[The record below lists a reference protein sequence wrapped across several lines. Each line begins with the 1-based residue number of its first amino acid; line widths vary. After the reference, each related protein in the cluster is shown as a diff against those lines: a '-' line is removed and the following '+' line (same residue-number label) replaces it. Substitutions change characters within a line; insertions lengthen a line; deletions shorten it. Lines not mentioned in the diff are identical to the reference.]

1 MNAEKQHSNFEK
13 KGKITMDNGSFF
25 AEFEFKENVSGFLAD
40 VKAERLYSLEW
51 EREKLVRDS
60 MRIIRKHNAYVT
72 YQHFCMGTTD
82 LLRIVSDDNGKMSVV
97 FWKYNRFGDVCETN
111 ITRDMDISKKTVCS
125 AIDKAIELFHEF
137 K

>member
-1 MNAEKQHSNFEK
+1 
-13 KGKITMDNGSFF
+13 MDNGSFF
-25 AEFEFKENVSGFLAD
+25 AEFEFKENVSGFFAD
-40 VKAERLYSLEW
+40 VKAERLYALEW
-51 EREKLVRDS
+51 EKDRLVRDS
-60 MRIIRKHNAYVT
+60 MRIIRKRDGMVT

-82 LLRIVSDDNGKMSVV
+82 LLRIASDGNGKMSVA

-111 ITRDMDISKKTVCS
+111 ITRDVEISKKAVLS